1 MPSCAPRCSAPVRP
15 ARSWSPRPASPA
27 TATARTRPNR
37 VFGSAARGDAR
48 PDSDI
53 DLLVDFDAER
63 YGLGPLAGFRAEVR
77 DLLDR
82 DVDVATLAL
91 LREDV
96 RVEAE
101 AQAVPL

>member
-1 MPSCAPRCSAPVRP
+1 MVDVPLRVDVPVGE
-15 ARSWSPRPASPA
+15 
-27 TATARTRPNR
+27 
-37 VFGSAARGDAR
+37 FRGD
-48 PDSDI
+48 
-53 DLLVDFDAER
+53 
-63 YGLGPLAGFRAEVR
+63 EVR